1 MHAKDESAAS
11 GKPIPTGKRDR
22 LRGQRE
28 EPLLGQRDR
37 LRCQLVPVP
46 PIVENWRWRNK
57 VKPTAPPLVLDVGT
71 NGAIRVIDANTNA
84 LIASDWL
91 AGVTVTPAKWKR
103 YADENNEGYTQP
115 LVIVDVPGL
124 QPLRIGAR
132 STDKSSWSGVQ
143 FRYVWSGMV
152 GGADQ
157 PAYAVTEADWLTLVE
172 KLGLGTCVVDDY
184 ASGTMA
190 RRDRRKMVMFFAETV
205 LILVVLAVA
214 AYLAYGR

>member
-1 MHAKDESAAS
+1 MRVNDKSAAS
-11 GKPIPTGKRDR
+11 GQPIPTGKRGRRDR
-22 LRGQRE
+22 LR
-28 EPLLGQRDR
+28 GQRDR

-46 PIVENWRWRNK
+46 PLVENWRWRNK

-91 AGVTVTPAKWKR
+91 ENVTATPAKWKR

-132 STDKSSWSGVQ
+132 PTDTTSWSGLQ
-143 FRYVWSGMV
+143 FRYGWRGMV

-157 PAYAVTEADWLTLVE
+157 PAYAVTEAEWPTLVE
-172 KLGLGTCVVDDY
+172 KLGLGTLVIDDY
-184 ASGTMA
+184 GSGKIA
-190 RRDRRKMVMFFAETV
+190 RRDRRKMVMFFAETA
-205 LILVVLAVA
+205 LILIVLAVA
-214 AYLAYGR
+214 AYLTYLR